1 MEVLMRYALDAVQM
15 KNLDKMTIEQIG
27 IPAMVLMERAAL
39 YVAEQVKE
47 HAKQTD
53 KIIAVCGTGNNGGDG
68 IAAARILHL
77 WGYNVTIGVI
87 GEFEKFSKECREQWK
102 IAKNL
107 GLSIRTEWEI
117 AEYNIVI
124 DGIFGIGL
132 SKPVSGEYAKVIQ
145 SINQSDC
152 YVVSVDIPSG
162 VNASDGQVFCC
173 AVKANETVT
182 FGEQKLGLLLYP
194 GATYAG
200 KVHIADIGF
209 AKEKLD
215 SLTYTYYEAA
225 DLDKLPERMAYSNKG
240 SYGRVLVIAGTENMT
255 GAAYFSAAA
264 AYHMGAGLV
273 KILTAKKAIPVL
285 QGMLPEALFAA
296 YDEENSEEQ
305 IKKALEFATVIVIG
319 PGLSTEDMAKKLLL
333 KVCKEARVP
342 LIVDADGINLLAKL
356 ADEMIPEVSEMT
368 DEVERFHQ
376 RIHHIMDIL
385 PKGTILTPHLKEL
398 SRLTLYPLNKI
409 PCNLIDIAGYC
420 TYNNLMIYVLKDSRT
435 IVASKD
441 LRYINVSG
449 THGMAT
455 GGSGDVLTG
464 IIAGL
469 IAGGLEAGKA
479 ATLGV
484 YLHGL
489 AGEEAAK
496 VKSTYS
502 MLAGDIIGA
511 LPEVLR
517 NHDGRNV

>member
-1 MEVLMRYALDAVQM
+1 MRYALDAAQM
-15 KNLDKMTIEQIG
+15 KNLDKKTMEQIG

-39 YVAEQVKE
+39 YIAEHVRE
-47 HAKQTD
+47 RAKPAD

-77 WGYNVTIGVI
+77 WGYQVTIGI
-87 GEFEKFSKECREQWK
+87 LGNLEKCTKECREQWK

-117 AEYNIVI
+117 SEYNIVI

-132 SKPVSGEYAKVIQ
+132 SKPVGGEYAKAIQ
-145 SINQSDC
+145 NINQSGC
-152 YVVSVDIPSG
+152 YVVSIDIPSG
-162 VNASDGQVFCC
+162 VSASHGQVLSC
-173 AVKANETVT
+173 AVRANVTIT

-194 GATYAG
+194 GAAYAG
-200 KVHIADIGF
+200 EVHVTDIGF
-209 AKEKLD
+209 AQEKPD
-215 SLTYTYYEAA
+215 SLAYTYYEAA
-225 DLDKLPERMAYSNKG
+225 DLGKLPMRMPYSNKG
-240 SYGRVLVIAGTENMT
+240 SYGRVLVIAGAENMA

-264 AYHMGAGLV
+264 AYRMGAGLV
-273 KILTAKKAIPVL
+273 KILTAQKAISVL

-296 YDEENSEEQ
+296 YDSENREEQ
-305 IKKALEFATVIVIG
+305 IEKALEFATVIVIG
-319 PGLSTEDMAKKLLL
+319 PGLGTEAAAGELLL
-333 KVCKEARVP
+333 KVCKEAKVP
-342 LIVDADGINLLAKL
+342 LIVDADGINLLAQL
-356 ADEMIPEVSEMT
+356 LDEMIPAVSQIT
-368 DEVERFHQ
+368 DEAERLYQ
-376 RIHHIMDIL
+376 RIYHIKGIL
-385 PKGTILTPHLKEL
+385 PENTVLTPHLKEL

-409 PCNLIDIAGYC
+409 PSNLIDIAGYC

-449 THGMAT
+449 TNGMAT

-469 IAGGLEAGKA
+469 VAQGLGAGKA

-502 MLAGDIIGA
+502 MLAGDIIEA

-517 NHDGRNV
+517 YHD

>member
-1 MEVLMRYALDAVQM
+1 MRYALDAVQM
-15 KNLDKMTIEQIG
+15 KNLDKKTIEQIG

-39 YVAEQVKE
+39 FVAEHVRE
-47 HAKQTD
+47 HAKPTD

-77 WGYNVTIGVI
+77 WGYEVTIGIV
-87 GEFEKFSKECREQWK
+87 GDMEKFSKECREQWK

-107 GLSIRTEWEI
+107 GLSIRTEWELS
-117 AEYNIVI
+117 EYNILI

-145 SINQSDC
+145 SINLSDC

-162 VNASDGQVFCC
+162 VSASHGQVLGC
-173 AVKANETVT
+173 AVKASVTIT

-200 KVHIADIGF
+200 KVLIADIGF
-209 AKEKLD
+209 AQEKLD
-215 SLTYTYYEAA
+215 SLTYRYYDES
-225 DLDKLPERMAYSNKG
+225 DFDKLPIRMPYSNKG
-240 SYGRVLVIAGTENMT
+240 SYGRVLVIAGTETMI

-264 AYHMGAGLV
+264 AYRMGAGLV
-273 KILTAKKAIPVL
+273 KILTAKNAIPVL

-296 YDEENSEEQ
+296 YDGAGCEEQ

-319 PGLSTEDMAKKLLL
+319 PGLSTEATAKKLLL
-333 KVCKEARVP
+333 QVCKEVKVP
-342 LIVDADGINLLAKL
+342 LIVDADGINLLAQVV
-356 ADEMIPEVSEMT
+356 DEKKPSISKIT
-368 DEVERFHQ
+368 DEVERLYQ
-376 RIHHIMDIL
+376 RISCIKEIL
-385 PKGTILTPHLKEL
+385 PEGTILTPHLKEL
-398 SRLTLYPLNKI
+398 SRLTLYPVNKI
-409 PCNLIDIAGYC
+409 PSNLIDIASYC
-420 TYNNLMIYVLKDSRT
+420 TYNNLMIYVLKDSRS

-469 IAGGLEAGKA
+469 IAQGLEAGKA

-489 AGEEAAK
+489 AGEKAAN

-502 MLAGDIIGA
+502 MLAEDIIEA

-517 NHDGRNV
+517 YHEGRNV

>member
-1 MEVLMRYALDAVQM
+1 MRYALDAVQM
-15 KNLDKMTIEQIG
+15 KNLDQKTIEQIG

-39 YVAEQVKE
+39 YVAERVRE
-47 HAKQTD
+47 HAKPTD

-77 WGYNVTIGVI
+77 WGYEVTIGII
-87 GEFEKFSKECREQWK
+87 GEVEKFSKECREQWK

-107 GLSIRTEWEI
+107 GLSLRTEWEI
-117 AEYNIVI
+117 SEYNIVI

-132 SKPVSGEYAKVIQ
+132 SKPVSGVYAKVIQ

-162 VNASDGQVFCC
+162 VSASHGQVLGC
-173 AVKANETVT
+173 AVKASETIT

-200 KVHIADIGF
+200 KVYIADIGF
-209 AKEKLD
+209 AQEKMD
-215 SLTYTYYEAA
+215 SLTYTYFQTS
-225 DLDKLPERMAYSNKG
+225 DLDKLPIRMPYSNKG
-240 SYGRVLVIAGTENMT
+240 NYGRVLVIAGTEYMT

-264 AYHMGAGLV
+264 AYRMGAGLV

-285 QGMLPEALFAA
+285 QGMLPEALFAP
-296 YDEENSEEQ
+296 YDEEDSEEQ
-305 IKKALEFATVIVIG
+305 IKSALEFATVIVIG
-319 PGLSTEDMAKKLLL
+319 PGLSTEETSKKLLR
-333 KVCKEARVP
+333 KVCKEAKVP
-342 LIVDADGINLLAKL
+342 LVVDADGINLLAML
-356 ADEMIPEVSEMT
+356 LDEMIPEVSYIT
-368 DEVERFHQ
+368 DEVERLHQ
-376 RIHHIMDIL
+376 RIYHIKELL
-385 PKGTILTPHLKEL
+385 PEGTILTPHLKEL
-398 SRLTLYPLNKI
+398 SRLTLYPLYKI
-409 PCNLIDIAGYC
+409 PSNLIDIASYC

-469 IAGGLEAGKA
+469 IAQGLEAGKA

-496 VKSTYS
+496 TKSTYS
-502 MLAGDIIGA
+502 MLAGDIIEA

-517 NHDGRNV
+517 NHD